1 MGKIDF
7 LNNLASRKFKYDLG
21 AGVPPLHLYP
31 EIDINDYLTV
41 FSQFSN
47 VDKFQYHSTSGIIS
61 EIVEDYFSI
70 AEKVTIPKSQL
81 FVTNGVQEAISI
93 VNLIFKNSGAM
104 FIDPYYPGFT
114 ENAIMIGM
122 QITSM
127 DVFSL
132 FESLKSTPQGSI
144 VYLIPDFANPTGY
157 SLTLSEREQVVRI
170 AEERDF
176 YIFEDATYRPFYLE
190 EQLPTLL
197 SLNKE
202 RVIHAFSFSKIFAPS
217 LRVAFV
223 SVPEILKNR
232 FSEVK
237 SNLSINSSGLSQSIV
252 AGWLLKNSYNFEL
265 QLKKIKELLKINHEI
280 VDKFSA
286 PVDKIGGFFRIIELP
301 NQNCNFNYCEKLM
314 NNFDIALCPLSLF
327 SNDNKNQNKLRISLA
342 NISPSNLTEAL
353 TILKNE

>member
-41 FSQFSN
+41 FSQLSN

-132 FESLKSTPQGSI
+132 FESLKSTPKGSI

-157 SLTLSEREQVVRI
+157 SLTFSEREQVLRI

-223 SVPEILKNR
+223 SVPERLKKR

-237 SNLSINSSGLSQSIV
+237 SNLSINSSGISQSIV
-252 AGWLLKNSYNFEL
+252 AGWLLKNAYNFDL

-280 VDKFSA
+280 ADRFSA
-286 PVDKIGGFFRIIELP
+286 PLNKIGGFFRIIELP
-301 NQNCNFNYCEKLM
+301 NQNCNFNYCESLM
-314 NNFDIALCPLSLF
+314 DKFDIAVCPLSLF

>member
-41 FSQFSN
+41 FSQLSN

-132 FESLKSTPQGSI
+132 FESLKSTPKGSI

-157 SLTLSEREQVVRI
+157 SLTLSEREQVLRI

-223 SVPEILKNR
+223 SVPERLKKR

-237 SNLSINSSGLSQSIV
+237 SNLSINSSGISQSIV
-252 AGWLLKNSYNFEL
+252 AGWLLKNAYNFDL

-280 VDKFSA
+280 ADRFSA
-286 PVDKIGGFFRIIELP
+286 PLNKIGGFFRIIELP
-301 NQNCNFNYCEKLM
+301 NQNCNFNYCERLM
-314 NNFDIALCPLSLF
+314 DKFDIAVCPLSLF

>member
-1 MGKIDF
+1 
-7 LNNLASRKFKYDLG
+7 
-21 AGVPPLHLYP
+21 
-31 EIDINDYLTV
+31 
-41 FSQFSN
+41 
-47 VDKFQYHSTSGIIS
+47 
-61 EIVEDYFSI
+61 
-70 AEKVTIPKSQL
+70 
-81 FVTNGVQEAISI
+81 
-93 VNLIFKNSGAM
+93 M

-132 FESLKSTPQGSI
+132 FESLKSTPKGSI

-157 SLTLSEREQVVRI
+157 SLTLSEREQVLRI

-223 SVPEILKNR
+223 SVPERLKKR

-237 SNLSINSSGLSQSIV
+237 SNLSINSSGISQSIV
-252 AGWLLKNSYNFEL
+252 AGWLLKNAYNFDL

-280 VDKFSA
+280 ADRFSA
-286 PVDKIGGFFRIIELP
+286 PLNKIGGFFRIIELP
-301 NQNCNFNYCEKLM
+301 NQNCNFNYCERLM
-314 NNFDIALCPLSLF
+314 DKFDIAVCPLSLF